1 MPSARTTALRTR
13 VVPVFQG
20 LERLAG
26 TRRGAAL
33 LVVLA
38 LVVYAF
44 ESIGWVLRPGRDLGV
59 YLRYYIQLGQ
69 DHPVFPWSMLTRTPV
84 TPLVAGG
91 LLEAG
96 GGVFAEVVMA
106 LLFAGSI
113 LAWSFVALRI
123 AGRRAALLVAAA
135 LLVFPGYGGLF
146 HQLSS
151 DVVFAA
157 VFAGWAVLMLRAV
170 ERPSAYRFAAAG
182 AGAALL
188 ALTRPANQ
196 VLVLVALSALALSE
210 PWRLRAVHAGAYAVA
225 AVLPL
230 VAWAGVNDLR
240 YDDFTV
246 ARGGQASVPFFRA
259 FVTDRIMSPDNGP
272 ASRRL
277 AAAVQ
282 TDLLPRQPYRGYRID
297 LHEFFTSGSAR
308 MEEDLISLSDRVFGW
323 DTDYELLGRAAR
335 EAVRRHPSKYA
346 RGVASS
352 MWDELNQPLYVSPR
366 PSASPTPPVT
376 AQTAAAN
383 SAPLPTPTEGEPIPA
398 AHQGAYTSTPDNH
411 IHEVWTSPTAHEIV
425 FDDPRDQ
432 QRYDRLNERLRELGE
447 RFPTRSESSW
457 LRLQLNHASKAFPRS
472 WLWLLVGIAA
482 FVWRRPQGWR
492 VPAILV
498 VSSLLLILATVL
510 GVYAIPEYEVPVA
523 PSFILLAA
531 AGLCGT
537 RARRTRE
544 AALATRG
551 ETGRVASTR

>member
-1 MPSARTTALRTR
+1 MPSARTTVFRTR

-38 LVVYAF
+38 LAVYAF
-44 ESIGWVLRPGRDLGV
+44 ESVGWALRPGRDLGV
-59 YLRYYIQLGQ
+59 YLRYYVQLGQ
-69 DHPVFPWSMLTRTPV
+69 DNPVFPWSMLTRTPV
-84 TPLVAGG
+84 TPLFAGG

-96 GGVFAEVVMA
+96 GGLFAEVLMA
-106 LLFAGSI
+106 LFFAASI
-113 LAWSFVALRI
+113 LAWSFVALR
-123 AGRRAALLVAAA
+123 AVGCRAALLVAVA

-151 DVVFAA
+151 DVVFAMA
-157 VFAGWAVLMLRAV
+157 FAGWAVLVMRMV
-170 ERPSAYRFAAAG
+170 ERPSVYRFAAAG
-182 AGAALL
+182 AGAAFL

-196 VLVLVALSALALSE
+196 ALVLGAVFALLLAE
-210 PWRLRAVHAGAYAVA
+210 PWRLRAVHAGSYAVA

-282 TDLLPRQPYRGYRID
+282 RDLLPREPYRSYGID
-297 LHEFFTSGSAR
+297 QQEFFSLGSPR

-323 DTDYELLGRAAR
+323 NSDYEVLGRAAR
-335 EAVRRHPSKYA
+335 EAVRRHPGTYV
-346 RGVASS
+346 RGVTRS

-366 PSASPTPPVT
+366 TPSSANAPPAAKPSATGKRASLPV
-376 AQTAAAN
+376 
-383 SAPLPTPTEGEPIPA
+383 PTEGEPIPA
-398 AHQGAYTSTPDNH
+398 ARQGAYTSTPDNH
-411 IHEVWTSPTAHEIV
+411 IREVWTSPTAHEIV

-432 QRYDRLNERLRELGE
+432 LRYDRLNERLRELGN
-447 RFPTRSESSW
+447 RFPTRRESGW
-457 LRLQLNHASKAFPRS
+457 LGLQLNHASKAFPRS
-472 WLWLLVGIAA
+472 WMWFLLGIGA
-482 FVWRRPQGWR
+482 FVWRRPQSWR

-498 VSSLLLILATVL
+498 ASSLLLLLATVL

-531 AGLCGT
+531 TGLFGT
-537 RARRTRE
+537 RGRR
-544 AALATRG
+544 RG
-551 ETGRVASTR
+551 ETGRVASAR